1 MDLVTETLLSELTTL
16 GVGGPAG
23 SYVRADD
30 EANIIDAV
38 READASGRPL
48 LVLGGGSNL
57 VIADRG
63 FDGTVV
69 HVASRGTE
77 ILSEDNGRVRLW
89 AAAGEPWDDLVRS
102 SLDQGLSGL
111 ETLSGIPGITGATPV
126 QNVGAYGTEISQ
138 HFGAAH
144 VYDRRT
150 GTRSR
155 FTGEDLD
162 FAYRT
167 SMLKREIHDG
177 SPRYVVLAVE
187 FVLER
192 TQNSQPI
199 RYAELARRLGV
210 EVGDRAA
217 AHTVRETV
225 LELRAGKGMVLDP
238 ADRDTFSTGSFFTN
252 PIIPADTQL
261 PVPDDAPRY
270 PVLDPAG
277 RVDESK
283 TKLSA
288 AWLIQHAG
296 FDKGFGLEGESAH
309 IAGGRAALSTKHTL
323 AISNRGAATAEDVLA
338 IARAVRDGVVET
350 FGVRLEAEPVLVGA
364 EI

>member
-1 MDLVTETLLSELTTL
+1 MTETLLSELTTL

-30 EANIIDAV
+30 EESIIDAV
-38 READASGRPL
+38 READASGKPL

-69 HVASRGTE
+69 HVASRGFDV
-77 ILSEDNGRVRLW
+77 LSEDNGQVRLW

-150 GTRSR
+150 GTRRR
-155 FTGEDLD
+155 FTGDDLA

-210 EVGDRAA
+210 EVGDRAPA
-217 AHTVRETV
+217 PTVRETV

-296 FDKGFGLEGESAH
+296 FDKGFGLEGESAR
-309 IAGGRAALSTKHTL
+309 IAGGRASLSTKHTL

-338 IARAVRDGVVET
+338 VARAVRDGVVET
-350 FGVRLEAEPVLVGA
+350 FGVRLEAEPVIVGA

>member
-1 MDLVTETLLSELTTL
+1 MTETLLSELTTL

-30 EANIIDAV
+30 EESIIDAV
-38 READASGRPL
+38 READASGKPL

-69 HVASRGTE
+69 HVASRGFDV
-77 ILSEDNGRVRLW
+77 LSEDNGQVRLW

-150 GTRSR
+150 GTRCR
-155 FTGEDLD
+155 FTGDDLA

-167 SMLKREIHDG
+167 SMLKRDATGRDCGFHGNVGKET
-177 SPRYVVLAVE
+177 SVVVDYP
-187 FVLER
+187 FI
-192 TQNSQPI
+192 T
-199 RYAELARRLGV
+199 AR
-210 EVGDRAA
+210 
-217 AHTVRETV
+217 
-225 LELRAGKGMVLDP
+225 
-238 ADRDTFSTGSFFTN
+238 ST
-252 PIIPADTQL
+252 
-261 PVPDDAPRY
+261 PDS
-270 PVLDPAG
+270 VPAG
-277 RVDESK
+277 R
-283 TKLSA
+283 KLVEV
-288 AWLIQHAG
+288 
-296 FDKGFGLEGESAH
+296 LEQDLRRYGW
-309 IAGGRAALSTKHTL
+309 
-323 AISNRGAATAEDVLA
+323 
-338 IARAVRDGVVET
+338 
-350 FGVRLEAEPVLVGA
+350 
-364 EI
+364 